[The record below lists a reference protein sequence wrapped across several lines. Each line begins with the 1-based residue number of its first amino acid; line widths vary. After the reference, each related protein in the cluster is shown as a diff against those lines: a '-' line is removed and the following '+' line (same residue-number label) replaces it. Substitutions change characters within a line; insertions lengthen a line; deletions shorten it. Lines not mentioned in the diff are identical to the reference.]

1 VEVADRQVLSDG
13 TREVTLQV
21 LENPHAAGMMY
32 GYIADANLGWVT
44 DLWSPGRDPLPEKL
58 NPNQA
63 AFVAGVKKAGL
74 VPAKFASGHG
84 SIGEF
89 AALAAL
95 EGK

>member
-1 VEVADRQVLSDG
+1 VLTDG
-13 TREVTLQV
+13 TREVTLQE
-21 LENPHAAGMMY
+21 LENPHATGMLF
-32 GYIADANLGWVT
+32 GYIADADLGWVT

-74 VPAKFASGHG
+74 TPTKFAASHG
-84 SIGEF
+84 STGEF
-89 AALAAL
+89 ATLAAL